1 MSNPKERRDLIGTR
15 VDANLYLGLDVRVV
29 MAPGPGHDVQATCFA
44 TQLALIAVRREK
56 CAKGDANS
64 PPAK

>member
-1 MSNPKERRDLIGTR
+1 MSNPEERRDLIGTR
-15 VDANLYLGLDVRVV
+15 VNANLYLPLDVRVV
-29 MAPGPGHDVQATCFA
+29 MGLQATCFA
-44 TQLALIAVRREK
+44 TQLALIAVRREE